1 MSIPWF
7 KMETGVSSKVKNG
20 LTASDLGLYIYIME
34 AAKMRS
40 LALELHKNDTG
51 AALDLHK
58 DDTGVALA
66 EHSNCIRLTL
76 REVKALAAE
85 LKIRQADQALQ
96 RLVDAEYL
104 AEVTDFTVD
113 VVWTLQ
119 LDRKSVATSTNGK
132 VDIQA
137 LCATGDHSSCYRP
150 FCNQVERWARNHGP
164 THTCRRCRA
173 AVKGDSE
180 SDSESKQNPLT
191 ETETETL
198 FPKGKE
204 VKAKEGQN
212 LDSPAPGGAA
222 RPEPDRVDTSEERS
236 PVADDDH
243 DEDYTPP
250 EPWEA
255 II

>member
-20 LTASDLGLYIYIME
+20 LTASDLGLYVYIME

-66 EHSNCIRLTL
+66 QHSNCIRLTL

-104 AEVTDFTVD
+104 AEVSDSHVD

-119 LDRKSVATSTNGK
+119 LERKSVTTSTNGK
-132 VDIQA
+132 LDIAA

-150 FCNQVERWARNHGP
+150 FCSQVERWARNHGP

-173 AVKGDSE
+173 AAKGDSE

-191 ETETETL
+191 ETLTETETDPL
-198 FPKGKE
+198 KGSGEGE
-204 VKAKEGQN
+204 VSQN

-222 RPEPDRVDTSEERS
+222 RPEPGPSEAGAPVD
-236 PVADDDH
+236 D

-250 EPWEA
+250 PKRKWK
-255 II
+255 IG